1 MTGSN
6 YRDGKKTY
14 LLRRRREKI
23 KERTAIKSFWEK
35 TEHEVMGSTQCEN
48 SGGGW
53 RRLATPQ
60 NRVRTWILGMR
71 KGPQGAAP
79 LSTRV

>member
-1 MTGSN
+1 M
-6 YRDGKKTY
+6 
-14 LLRRRREKI
+14 RRRREKI

-53 RRLATPQ
+53 GRLATPQ